1 MECYTNETK
10 MSTIRKILIVKCSYL
25 FEDSAE
31 HRHNVL
37 GEKRRVWTADI
48 LDNTVDEIEHWKLN
62 FRGNLWKQIDS
73 GYVART
79 APVFFDFILNLNFGP
94 NCTITYSPIYHRP
107 INTIAHGPQVKAQA
121 RRSRKTFIQSFHY
134 KSSPSLH
141 IYCCMQTQVQ

>member
-1 MECYTNETK
+1 MY
-10 MSTIRKILIVKCSYL
+10 SYL
-25 FEDSAE
+25 FKDSTE

-79 APVFFDFILNLNFGP
+79 APVFFHFILYLNFSP
-94 NCTITYSPIYHRP
+94 NCTITYSPIYQQQ
-107 INTIAHGPQVKAQA
+107 INTVNT
-121 RRSRKTFIQSFHY
+121 RSVSKSTTSVIQEDVYS
-134 KSSPSLH
+134 
-141 IYCCMQTQVQ
+141 ITNQVQVYIIVVACKHRYNNSIAILQCNNRY